1 MTDLILD
8 IQDLH
13 KSFGPQQ
20 VLRGVNIG
28 VERGKITVIIG
39 KSGTGK
45 SVLFKNIM
53 GLQKPDSG
61 EIFYEGLDV
70 VHASE
75 RELLDMR
82 RNIGYLFQEAALFDS
97 LTVEENIAFPLE
109 EMLLWTERGK
119 IRDRVHE
126 MLDIVDLL
134 GAEKKYP
141 SELSGGMRKRV
152 GLARALAINPKI
164 VLFDEPTTGLDPVLT
179 QNIDELIQK
188 VNRTLAVTCLIISH
202 DIQAAFHIADKIAFL
217 YDGVIEVSGA
227 PHEVRRTEHP
237 MLKLFMEN
245 AMNCFKDTEA
255 VRS

>member
-8 IQDLH
+8 IKDLH
-13 KSFGPQQ
+13 KSFGAQQ
-20 VLRGVNIG
+20 VLSGVNIG

-53 GLQKPDSG
+53 GLLKPDSG
-61 EIFYEGLDV
+61 EILYEGVDV

-75 RELLDMR
+75 QELLNMR
-82 RNIGYLFQEAALFDS
+82 RDIGYLFQEAALFDS

-109 EMLLWTERGK
+109 EMLFWKDRRK
-119 IRDRVHE
+119 IADRVHE
-126 MLDIVDLL
+126 MLDIVDLV
-134 GAEKKYP
+134 GSEKKFP

-152 GLARALAINPKI
+152 GLARAFASNTKI
-164 VLFDEPTTGLDPVLT
+164 VLFDEPTTGLDPILT

-188 VNRTLAVTCLIISH
+188 VNKTLGVTCLVISH

-217 YDGVIEVSGA
+217 YDGVIEVSGT
-227 PHEVRRTEHP
+227 PREVRKTDHP

-245 AMNCFKDTEA
+245 AMNCINDRA
-255 VRS
+255 VSS